1 MKKCMLI
8 YDSEGA
14 KKNASYI
21 KMHFDYGNKLGIE
34 FVLIIID
41 KAKKQT
47 EDLFHNI
54 SSYPRYAIVRTIN
67 TELSLFLEK
76 NGVTIFNNYEISKLA
91 NNKYLAIDFVKK
103 NTDIPYLESK
113 LFSYHELDEI
123 LGNSVYEL
131 DEKLKDENQ
140 KSGKNQKNA
149 NYELD
154 EKLKNKN
161 HEFVIKSLDG
171 HGGNEVFLSSD
182 SFDLISKKL
191 TKKHFLI
198 QPYLK
203 NAKEDVRVFVVF
215 NKIYACVKRRAVSD
229 FKSNFSL
236 GGEVSFYIPPQKLV
250 SYVNQLFELLDFSFA
265 GIDFLI
271 DENGDYIFNE
281 IEDVVGARMLYNT
294 SKELDILYDFLV
306 ELQKRI

>member
-91 NNKYLAIDFVKK
+91 NNKYLAIDLVKK

-123 LGNSVYEL
+123 LGNS
-131 DEKLKDENQ
+131 D
-140 KSGKNQKNA
+140 
-149 NYELD
+149 YELD

-182 SFDLISKKL
+182 SFDSISKKL
-191 TKKHFLI
+191 TKKDFLI
-198 QPYLK
+198 QPYLE

-250 SYVNQLFELLDFSFA
+250 SYVNHLFELLDFSFA